1 MSGGNDR
8 LLMEVDFLLKF
19 EKGETLKGM
28 LSRSNFSF
36 FKLFGAVLFLRRRE
50 AVAVLYSKGVS
61 VRSHICGY
69 VPSTQE
75 GSYHAYNIHERP
87 HQPIP
92 VYIKMHQ
99 DGSEDAMQGHIC
111 INIPSS
117 FTKIINTLP
126 GILLANDENSRA
138 CF

>member
-1 MSGGNDR
+1 
-8 LLMEVDFLLKF
+8 MESDFLLNF
-19 EKGETLKGM
+19 EKGETLTGV
-28 LSRSNFSF
+28 LLRFNFSIF
-36 FKLFGAVLFLRRRE
+36 CKLFGAVLFLRGRE

-99 DGSEDAMQGHIC
+99 DGSADAMQGHIC

-117 FTKIINTLP
+117 FMKMINTLP
-126 GILLANDENSRA
+126 GILLPNDENS
-138 CF
+138 